1 MFDTLQYR
9 RLSLKKM
16 VEILEDNFKATK
28 YMVYLVQRHGFKNIN
43 SSMKSEASLCDY
55 TYQYHHHHAVG
66 SRIWRS
72 RCML

>member
-43 SSMKSEASLCDY
+43 SSMKSEASLYDY